1 MSKAELDELVAR
13 KEEKDRSYGRDL
25 QFDGINLNP
34 DWENEDPA
42 DLSDEPIEDD
52 ISDEDLDDIDIP
64 GTSLRRSK
72 RLRK

>member
-1 MSKAELDELVAR
+1 LVAR
-13 KEEKDRSYGRDL
+13 KEEKDKSYGKDL

-34 DWENEDPA
+34 DWENVDPA
-42 DLSDEPIEDD
+42 DLSDEPIEED
-52 ISDEDLDDIDIP
+52 ISEEELDDYDTT